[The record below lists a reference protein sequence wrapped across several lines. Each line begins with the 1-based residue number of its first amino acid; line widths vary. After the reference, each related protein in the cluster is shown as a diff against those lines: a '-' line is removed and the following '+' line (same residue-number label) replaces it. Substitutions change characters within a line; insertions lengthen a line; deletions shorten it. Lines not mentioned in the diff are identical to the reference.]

1 MPTTKAVIQFLVS
14 IECIVMVSGLWRR
27 MLRWAGEV
35 WDADGVSC
43 LFEDDEDGDYSSRAS
58 MAEYIYISILAMA
71 PPHRPSDVLPV
82 RARLAV
88 PAGRA
93 SIALRV
99 GGADSVYVNENG
111 GIRTASS
118 SPKSI
123 ATFGYP
129 RTANK
134 LKRLV
139 DLRWHRRAH
148 ISRF

>member
-1 MPTTKAVIQFLVS
+1 M
-14 IECIVMVSGLWRR
+14 
-27 MLRWAGEV
+27 
-35 WDADGVSC
+35 SC
-43 LFEDDEDGDYSSRAS
+43 LFEDDEDGDCSFRAAT
-58 MAEYIYISILAMA
+58 AEYIYISILAMA

-93 SIALRV
+93 SIALHV
-99 GGADSVYVNENG
+99 GGADSVYVNENLHRRG
-111 GIRTASS
+111 GFRTASS

-139 DLRWHRRAH
+139 DLQWHRRAH

>member
-1 MPTTKAVIQFLVS
+1 MT
-14 IECIVMVSGLWRR
+14 
-27 MLRWAGEV
+27 
-35 WDADGVSC
+35 
-43 LFEDDEDGDYSSRAS
+43 
-58 MAEYIYISILAMA
+58 
-71 PPHRPSDVLPV
+71 PPHRLSDVLPV

-93 SIALRV
+93 SIALHV
-99 GGADSVYVNENG
+99 GGADSVYVNENLHRRG
-111 GIRTASS
+111 GFRTASS

-139 DLRWHRRAH
+139 DLQWHRRAH